1 MKRDSRSSSGVLLV
15 VAFAAIAVSCSVA
28 QDPTQSIPPTGEP
41 SISTVSP
48 QPTDAAVPARWWVDG
63 DTLPLEP
70 EATLIEGFIRER
82 SCAGGQSPVGR
93 VAKPSI
99 DYRPDAVI
107 VTFVVL
113 ALACEHDCG
122 GNPAFPVV
130 VTLAEPLGARSLLD
144 GSEDPPRDAT
154 TPPTF

>member
-1 MKRDSRSSSGVLLV
+1 MLLV
-15 VAFAAIAVSCSVA
+15 VAFAAIAVSCGVA
-28 QDPTQSIPPTGEP
+28 QDATQSIPPTGEP

-63 DTLPLEP
+63 DTLPIDP
-70 EATLIEGFIRER
+70 ETTEIQGFIRER

-93 VAKPSI
+93 VAEPSI
-99 DYRPDAVI
+99 EYRADAVI
-107 VTFVVL
+107 VTFAVL
-113 ALACEHDCG
+113 ALPGEHDCG
-122 GNPAFPVV
+122 GNPALPIV
-130 VTLAEPLGARSLLD
+130 VTLADPLGSRSLLD